1 MQFCTFSEL
10 TTSIP
15 STELTEKW
23 AYKGNY
29 KIQKYIISCDQKLNL
44 FKSYIYVNTYVVVYI
59 FRLRIFSN

>member
-29 KIQKYIISCDQKLNL
+29 KIQKYIISCDQKY
-44 FKSYIYVNTYVVVYI
+44 KSLQILYICEYVCGCIYFQTTNI
-59 FRLRIFSN
+59 F